1 MLAAEDDDLHR
12 LAPLKILC
20 ALDAAVL
27 ALGYLAA
34 DRPAIVDLATI
45 GAEIEPAFIGIL
57 RDDAVGGADEPRG
70 VEFVMPRHWKLQHVD
85 IIALN
90 HIFKDRA
97 VSHVAW
103 RKRFQI
109 CHPFMVALD
118 NVDLAPVLEREPARQ
133 RDPADLGE
141 VTSHGS
147 VPLRIACYFVKQ
159 NGGERPPPPFPS
171 PARGGLH

>member
-1 MLAAEDDDLHR
+1 M
-12 LAPLKILC
+12 
-20 ALDAAVL
+20 DAAVL

-34 DRPAIVDLATI
+34 DRPAIVDLRTI

-90 HIFKDRA
+90 NIFKDRA

-103 RKRFQI
+103 RKRCQLRNSFS
-109 CHPFMVALD
+109 VVLD
-118 NVDLAPVLEREPARQ
+118 N
-133 RDPADLGE
+133 
-141 VTSHGS
+141 
-147 VPLRIACYFVKQ
+147 C
-159 NGGERPPPPFPS
+159 
-171 PARGGLH
+171 

>member
-12 LAPLKILC
+12 LAPLKILV
-20 ALDAAVL
+20 AMDAAVL

-34 DRPAIVDLATI
+34 DRPAIIDLRTI

-70 VEFVMPRHWKLQHVD
+70 VAFVMPRHWKLQHVD

-109 CHPFMVALD
+109 CHPLMIALH
-118 NVDLAPVLEREPARQ
+118 NVDLALVLELEPQRQ
-133 RDPADLGE
+133 RDAADRGG
-141 VTSHGS
+141 VAGKGS
-147 VPLRIACYFVKQ
+147 VPLRIAWYFVKQ
-159 NGGERPPPPFPS
+159 HGGVRAPTPFPPP
-171 PARGGLH
+171 L